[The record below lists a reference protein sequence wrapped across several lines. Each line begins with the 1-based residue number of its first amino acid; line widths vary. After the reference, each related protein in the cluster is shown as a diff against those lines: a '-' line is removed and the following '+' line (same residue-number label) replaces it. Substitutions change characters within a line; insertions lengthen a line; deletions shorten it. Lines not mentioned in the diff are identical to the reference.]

1 MPDLGK
7 YAIEVSAAYAAGLGF
22 SLALVLV
29 SIMRARKVHNAL
41 RAAEER
47 LNQSDDA

>member
-7 YAIEVSAAYAAGLGF
+7 YAIEVSAAYAAGLGLLF
-22 SLALVLV
+22 ALVLILV
-29 SIMRARKVHNAL
+29 IRARKVHNAL

>member
-1 MPDLGK
+1 ML
-7 YAIEVSAAYAAGLGF
+7 IFVSAVAV
-22 SLALVLV
+22 VLTV
-29 SIMRARKVHNAL
+29 SFLCSIYESVLLSITRSRKVHNAL